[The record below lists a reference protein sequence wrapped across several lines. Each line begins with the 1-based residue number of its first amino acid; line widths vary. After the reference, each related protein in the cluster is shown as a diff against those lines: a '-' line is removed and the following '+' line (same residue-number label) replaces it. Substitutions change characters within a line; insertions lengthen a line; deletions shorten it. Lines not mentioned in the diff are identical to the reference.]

1 MTKGERG
8 SVSNKGITWDYYER
22 ESLAA
27 IEVTAENK
35 RTYMKKFMDD
45 FIEGSKDKVESG
57 ELTQEQ
63 VLLEA
68 EKFARNYINF
78 YKKMERKYRKGDMFL
93 TWKGKRE
100 PVVTEEKLSRMRKY
114 MEALEEK
121 YKAEAEEAEAA
132 VKKGIEEVKE
142 LIKTDDGNVQGAT
155 EEI

>member
-1 MTKGERG
+1 MTNGEKG
-8 SVSNKGITWDYYER
+8 SKNNKGVTWDYYNR

-35 RTYMKKFMDD
+35 RMYMRKFMDD
-45 FIEGSKDKVESG
+45 FIEGSKDKVDSG

-63 VLLEA
+63 VNVEA

-121 YKAEAEEAEAA
+121 YKTEEAEKESAA
-132 VKKGIEEVKE
+132 E
-142 LIKTDDGNVQGAT
+142 LIETTNIEDGRVQEAVEG
-155 EEI
+155 I

>member
-1 MTKGERG
+1 MTKGEKG
-8 SVSNKGITWDYYER
+8 SVSNKGITWDYYNR

-35 RTYMKKFMDD
+35 RMYMRKFMDD
-45 FIEGSKDKVESG
+45 FIEGSKDKVDSG

-63 VLLEA
+63 VNVEA
-68 EKFARNYINF
+68 GKFARNYINF

-121 YKAEAEEAEAA
+121 YKTEEAEKESAA
-132 VKKGIEEVKE
+132 E
-142 LIKTDDGNVQGAT
+142 LIETTNIEDGGISRTT
-155 EEI
+155 EGI

>member
-1 MTKGERG
+1 MTRGERG
-8 SVSNKGITWDYYER
+8 SVENKGITWDFYNR

-27 IEVTAENK
+27 IEITAANK
-35 RTYMKKFMDD
+35 RMYMRKFMDD

-63 VLLEA
+63 VEVEA

-78 YKKMERKYRKGDMFL
+78 YKKMEKKYYKGDMFL
-93 TWKGKRE
+93 TYKGKRE

-121 YKAEAEEAEAA
+121 YKAEAEEKENAA
-132 VKKGIEEVKE
+132 NSEEKTNIEDAGI
-142 LIKTDDGNVQGAT
+142 
-155 EEI
+155 

>member
-1 MTKGERG
+1 MTKGEFG
-8 SVSNKGITWDYYER
+8 SVSNRGITWDYYER

-27 IEVTAENK
+27 IEITAENK
-35 RTYMKKFMDD
+35 RMYMQKFMDD

>member
-1 MTKGERG
+1 MTKGEKG
-8 SVSNKGITWDYYER
+8 SVSNKGITWDYYNR

-35 RTYMKKFMDD
+35 RMYMRKFMDD
-45 FIEGSKDKVESG
+45 FIEGSKDKVDSG

-63 VLLEA
+63 VNVEA

-121 YKAEAEEAEAA
+121 YKTEEAEKESAA
-132 VKKGIEEVKE
+132 E
-142 LIKTDDGNVQGAT
+142 LIETTNIEDGRVQEAVEG
-155 EEI
+155 I

>member
-1 MTKGERG
+1 MTRGEKG
-8 SVSNKGITWDYYER
+8 SVSNKGITWEYYER

-27 IEVTAENK
+27 IEITAANK
-35 RTYMKKFMDD
+35 RMYMQKFMDD

-63 VLLEA
+63 VLVEA

-78 YKKMERKYRKGDMFL
+78 YKKMERKYRKGNMFL

-142 LIKTDDGNVQGAT
+142 LIKTDDGRVQGAT

>member
-1 MTKGERG
+1 MTKGEFG
-8 SVSNKGITWDYYER
+8 SVSNRGITWDYYER

-27 IEVTAENK
+27 IEITAENK
-35 RTYMKKFMDD
+35 RMYMQKFMDD

-121 YKAEAEEAEAA
+121 YKAEAEEAEAV

-142 LIKTDDGNVQGAT
+142 LIKTDDTG
-155 EEI
+155 I

>member
-1 MTKGERG
+1 MTKGEFG

-27 IEVTAENK
+27 IEITAENK
-35 RTYMKKFMDD
+35 RMYMQKFMDD